1 MIRYTNEFSTDGDIT
16 IERVANRLKLI
27 SEGIKNSNKLNLCDI
42 NVICEE
48 IFGKILNTLYGYELV
63 TIGVQ
68 GKPHYVAIDLVDKKN
83 KVAYQV
89 TSTVRRSKIEGTT
102 EKFVKNKLYKDIDEL
117 YILILNDDPHKYRN
131 DNNEIDIKTT
141 KKFTI
146 KNNVINFEKLITEI
160 ETKSKNNPKLLTKI
174 YGYVNMV
181 FETGR
186 LSWESIISKTNEL
199 SQENIYNTKE
209 YYTWKKGFGDVSLFA
224 FIPKSYKEK
233 LSCVV
238 EFRKYNIEGAII
250 SIDQEKLLKDYFV
263 TKEVF
268 QNKHIIGRE
277 TLDDDSWIEIENIR
291 MKINAYS
298 AYHLYCLFNDLHNV
312 YKEAQIEIN
321 KIMGTEGLAEKN
333 GKYLIANVSK
343 EQWFRIIEFAQKHDC
358 YSYNEN
364 GDEEWNIF
372 DNKSVIDF
380 FYLSPYFYGNKDKGI
395 IHAEIRVEFLY
406 NDTVNVFWIPGYKD
420 TSYNCME
427 YFDNVVKWKADYTKE
442 WFWNALI
449 PKIREDEKEVKNK
462 AYENSFF
469 KKVVGI
475 KNKIKKFLA

>member
-1 MIRYTNEFSTDGDIT
+1 MIRYTNEFLTDGDIT

-174 YGYVNMV
+174 WFSKREDCLGKVLFLRQTNYHKKI
-181 FETGR
+181 
-186 LSWESIISKTNEL
+186 SIIRR
-199 SQENIYNTKE
+199 NIIRGKRDLGMLVYLL
-209 YYTWKKGFGDVSLFA
+209 LF
-224 FIPKSYKEK
+224 
-233 LSCVV
+233 
-238 EFRKYNIEGAII
+238 
-250 SIDQEKLLKDYFV
+250 
-263 TKEVF
+263 
-268 QNKHIIGRE
+268 
-277 TLDDDSWIEIENIR
+277 
-291 MKINAYS
+291 
-298 AYHLYCLFNDLHNV
+298 
-312 YKEAQIEIN
+312 
-321 KIMGTEGLAEKN
+321 
-333 GKYLIANVSK
+333 
-343 EQWFRIIEFAQKHDC
+343 QK
-358 YSYNEN
+358 
-364 GDEEWNIF
+364 
-372 DNKSVIDF
+372 VIKRNF
-380 FYLSPYFYGNKDKGI
+380 
-395 IHAEIRVEFLY
+395 HA
-406 NDTVNVFWIPGYKD
+406 
-420 TSYNCME
+420 
-427 YFDNVVKWKADYTKE
+427 
-442 WFWNALI
+442 
-449 PKIREDEKEVKNK
+449 
-462 AYENSFF
+462 
-469 KKVVGI
+469 
-475 KNKIKKFLA
+475 